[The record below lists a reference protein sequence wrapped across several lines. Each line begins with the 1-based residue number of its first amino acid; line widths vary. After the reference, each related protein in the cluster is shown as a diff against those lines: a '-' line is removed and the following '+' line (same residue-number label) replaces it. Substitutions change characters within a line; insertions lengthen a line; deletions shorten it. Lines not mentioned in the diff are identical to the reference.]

1 MIHFNRPKDKLN
13 LFMKKFTPLVFLSV
27 LLIISGCSSSDS
39 GEIATKTFTTEL
51 SETTLSFGN
60 VEVTNTAKETFAVT
74 NTGTEEISISN
85 ITTPEGFTVTP
96 SSGSITA
103 GNSKTFTVAFTPTTL
118 TVFSGNMSITS
129 NSTSTA
135 SAISVT
141 GTGIASTSAKTYENT
156 IAPIMAQSCSTTGC
170 HSGAN
175 PAGKVAL
182 TNFTEVKNG
191 FTIDDS
197 WGEIQSG
204 RMPKAGV
211 PSLTQ
216 EDKDNL
222 QLWINA
228 GYPSGLLTPANYIND
243 IAPII
248 SQNCSTSACHD
259 NDSPKGNLSLTSYAL
274 VKTSLQGSG
283 WTRIENGTMP
293 KNGSLTVSEI
303 AIIKNWIDND
313 FVQQ

>member
-1 MIHFNRPKDKLN
+1 
-13 LFMKKFTPLVFLSV
+13 MKKITPLAFLSV
-27 LLIISGCSSSDS
+27 LLMIGACSSSDS

-60 VEVTNTAKETFAVT
+60 VEVTNTAEETFTVT

-85 ITTPEGFTVTP
+85 ITTPEGFSVTP
-96 SSGSITA
+96 SSGSIAA
-103 GNSKTFTVAFTPTTL
+103 GNSQTFTVAFTPTTIS
-118 TVFSGNMSITS
+118 VFSGNMSITS

-135 SAISVT
+135 SIISVT

-175 PAGKVAL
+175 PAGQVAL

-204 RMPKAGV
+204 RMPKPGV

-228 GYPSGLLTPANYIND
+228 GYPSGELVTVSYISN
-243 IAPII
+243 IAPLVNQ
-248 SQNCSTSACHD
+248 SCATTNCHGGTR
-259 NDSPKGNLSLTSYAL
+259 SPSLTNYSE
-274 VKTSLQGSG
+274 VKTAFEATGTNSSIG
-283 WTRIENGTMP
+283 RIERGNMP
-293 KNGSLTVSEI
+293 KNSSKLEQANIDLLNTWI
-303 AIIKNWIDND
+303 ATGFI
-313 FVQQ
+313 QQ